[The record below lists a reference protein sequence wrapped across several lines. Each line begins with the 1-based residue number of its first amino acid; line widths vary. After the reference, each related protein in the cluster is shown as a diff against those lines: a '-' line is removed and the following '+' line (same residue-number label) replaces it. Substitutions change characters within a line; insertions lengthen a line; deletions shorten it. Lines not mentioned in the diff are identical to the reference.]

1 MTFLAAN
8 FASTILFL
16 ELYLEICENT
26 KVNNT
31 GLLFSIDNAM
41 VYTNA
46 SSKCAV
52 N

>member
-26 KVNNT
+26 KVN
-31 GLLFSIDNAM
+31 GLLIYSFQ
-41 VYTNA
+41 
-46 SSKCAV
+46 
-52 N
+52 